1 MDGLCLVCFEPL
13 RADSGGETNVND
25 ADRIVSHLESAKPI
39 ATKSQIYHIMTEWGG
54 SYSNGAGTGAGVGH
68 GVGGTANCEP
78 LTTAVSTASC

>member
-1 MDGLCLVCFEPL
+1 MLVCFEPL

-78 LTTAVSTASC
+78 LTTAVSEASC